1 MSENKLM
8 IRVKDVKKQ
17 YRLGQIGGGTLRGD
31 LQSWWARK
39 RGKEDPNTLIGTDQR
54 LIGTTFMALNGVSF
68 TVNKGE
74 AVGIIG
80 SNGAGKSTL
89 LKLLTHV
96 TAPTEGDI
104 DLYGRVASMLEVG
117 TGFHPEMTGC
127 ENVYLNG
134 AILGM
139 TRAEIDAKM
148 DEIIEFSEV
157 RDFID
162 TPVKRYS
169 SGMFVKLAFSVAAH
183 LDSEIMIMDEVL
195 AVGDM
200 KFQKKCLTKM
210 RQAAQRDG
218 KTVLYVSH
226 NMATIRDLCDRCI
239 VLDKGKVVFDG
250 DVDGG
255 IAMYLSTKSRTSD
268 FVDYSAFERDN
279 WFKRDNLRL
288 QSVQVQVP
296 SVEAIER
303 SQPVRMRFVIKAQE
317 SAGAVGLRFEVRDE
331 VGTPL
336 ATSCLYGLQLQPGDN
351 TFTASYDLSVLS
363 PGKYSNYFTLFT
375 AGEGGTHIVE
385 DWVPGIQFRMVDTFS
400 GNQLEWNAK
409 DWGAIRLPEAVLC
422 QEDA

>member
-1 MSENKLM
+1 MRENSLM
-8 IRVKDVKKQ
+8 IRVENVKKQ

-96 TAPTEGDI
+96 TAPTSGDI
-104 DLYGRVASMLEVG
+104 DLYGRGASMLEVG
-117 TGFHPEMTGC
+117 TGFHPEMTG
-127 ENVYLNG
+127 
-134 AILGM
+134 
-139 TRAEIDAKM
+139 
-148 DEIIEFSEV
+148 EV
-157 RDFID
+157 GDFID

-210 RQAAQRDG
+210 RQAARRDG

-239 VLDKGKVVFDG
+239 VLDKGKVIFDG
-250 DVDGG
+250 DVDEG
-255 IAMYLSTKSRTSD
+255 IALYLSTKSQAAD
-268 FVDYSAFERDN
+268 FVDYSDFKRDN

-288 QSVQVQVP
+288 QSVRVLVP

-303 SQPVRMRFVIKAQE
+303 TQPVRIHCVIKAQE
-317 SAGAVGLRFEVRDE
+317 SVERVGLRLEVRDE
-331 VGTPL
+331 VGNPL
-336 ATSCLYGLQLQPGDN
+336 ATSCLYDLNLHEGDSE
-351 TFTASYDLSVLS
+351 FTAQYDLSVLS

-375 AGEGGTHIVE
+375 AGEGGAHTVE
-385 DWVPGIQFRMVDTFS
+385 DWVPGIQFRMVDTFTS
-400 GNQLEWNAK
+400 GHLEWNAK
-409 DWGAIRLPEAVLC
+409 DWGSIRLPEAVLC
-422 QEDA
+422 KENAE